1 MAITMNLLTTRM
13 KQMQNL
19 FKHSEHG
26 DTAKPA
32 NNISSQVFSPCSPC
46 RRGSIFFTFLRFPC
60 AALLSS
66 LTFVSCVNANATDQI
81 VVPEVAR
88 REVRLPRFP
97 SNDFD
102 VGLYAGTYSTQ
113 NFGASAVSGLRLGY
127 HITEDFFVQSVIAQ
141 TKVSDASFRQILPG
155 GIFPNE
161 KEKLRYYNLSL
172 GYNILPGEVFI
183 RTKYA
188 MPFSLYLIG
197 GVGSTTIDQQRRATF
212 NFGSGMR
219 VFFNDHIALQFDA
232 RDHIFQLDL
241 LGKRQRTQ
249 NIELSIGV
257 TASF

>member
-1 MAITMNLLTTRM
+1 MATDMTLPTITTIRSAGPKRIFQTISF
-13 KQMQNL
+13 NL
-19 FKHSEHG
+19 FLS
-26 DTAKPA
+26 AA
-32 NNISSQVFSPCSPC
+32 VFIGC
-46 RRGSIFFTFLRFPC
+46 ID
-60 AALLSS
+60 
-66 LTFVSCVNANATDQI
+66 ANAADQTPSTTTATSTTPTDQI

-88 REVRLPRFP
+88 REIKLPRFP

-102 VGLYAGTYSTQ
+102 VGLYGGTYSTQ
-113 NFGASAVSGLRLGY
+113 NFGSSALGGLRFGY

-155 GIFPNE
+155 GIFPKE
-161 KEKLRYYNLSL
+161 KERLRYYNLSL
-172 GYNILPGEVFI
+172 GYNILPGEVFV

-197 GVGSTTIDQQRRATF
+197 GVGSTSIDQQRRATF

-232 RDHIFQLDL
+232 RDHIFSLDL

>member
-1 MAITMNLLTTRM
+1 MATDMTLTIINNVASTQIFQTICANLL
-13 KQMQNL
+13 L
-19 FKHSEHG
+19 S
-26 DTAKPA
+26 AA
-32 NNISSQVFSPCSPC
+32 VLAS
-46 RRGSIFFTFLRFPC
+46 C
-60 AALLSS
+60 AH
-66 LTFVSCVNANATDQI
+66 VNAVEQASSTTVSSDQI
-81 VVPEVAR
+81 VVPEVTR
-88 REVRLPRFP
+88 REVKLPRFP

-102 VGLYAGTYSTQ
+102 VGLYGGTFSTQ
-113 NFGASAVSGLRLGY
+113 NFGTSAVGGLRLGY

-155 GIFPNE
+155 GVFPKE

-188 MPFSLYLIG
+188 MPFSLYLIA

-219 VFFNDHIALQFDA
+219 VFFNDYIALQFDA
-232 RDHIFQLDL
+232 RDHIFSLDL

-249 NIELSIGV
+249 NVELTIGV

>member
-1 MAITMNLLTTRM
+1 MAFNMNLLT
-13 KQMQNL
+13 
-19 FKHSEHG
+19 
-26 DTAKPA
+26 
-32 NNISSQVFSPCSPC
+32 
-46 RRGSIFFTFLRFPC
+46 
-60 AALLSS
+60 LLLTS
-66 LTFVSCVNANATDQI
+66 LTVLSCVEASAAEPTSTSTSTTSPTDQI
-81 VVPEVAR
+81 VIPEVAR
-88 REVRLPRFP
+88 RDVRLPRFP

-102 VGLYAGTYSTQ
+102 AGLYAGTYSTQ
-113 NFGASAVSGLRLGY
+113 NFGASAVNGLRLGY

-188 MPFSLYLIG
+188 MPFSLYLIA
-197 GVGSTTIDQQRRATF
+197 GVGSTTIDQQRRSTI

>member
-1 MAITMNLLTTRM
+1 MATDMTLITLRVLL
-13 KQMQNL
+13 L
-19 FKHSEHG
+19 
-26 DTAKPA
+26 A
-32 NNISSQVFSPCSPC
+32 
-46 RRGSIFFTFLRFPC
+46 
-60 AALLSS
+60 S
-66 LTFVSCVNANATDQI
+66 LTLLNCVAASATEQTPASATTDQ
-81 VVPEVAR
+81 VVIPEVAR
-88 REVRLPRFP
+88 RDVKLPRFP

-102 VGLYAGTYSTQ
+102 LGLYAGTYSTQ
-113 NFGASAVSGLRLGY
+113 NFGTSAVSGLRLGY

-155 GIFPNE
+155 GVFPNE

-197 GVGSTTIDQQRRATF
+197 GVGSTSLDQQRRSTI

-232 RDHIFQLDL
+232 RDHMFSLDL

-257 TASF
+257 TGSF

>member
-1 MAITMNLLTTRM
+1 MATNMTLTT
-13 KQMQNL
+13 
-19 FKHSEHG
+19 
-26 DTAKPA
+26 
-32 NNISSQVFSPCSPC
+32 
-46 RRGSIFFTFLRFPC
+46 LRT
-60 AALLSS
+60 ALLAG
-66 LTFVSCVNANATDQI
+66 LTFMSCVNASAAEQTPAAANTDQI

-88 REVRLPRFP
+88 RDVKLPRFP

-113 NFGASAVSGLRLGY
+113 NFGTSAVSGLRLGY
-127 HITEDFFVQSVIAQ
+127 HITEDFFVQSVLAQ

-155 GIFPNE
+155 GVFPHE

-197 GVGSTTIDQQRRATF
+197 GVGSTTLDQQRRSTV

-232 RDHIFQLDL
+232 RDHLFSLDL

-249 NIELSIGV
+249 NVELSIGV